1 MSEGE
6 MIFPVPF
13 RDIPFRDIPPREAVS
28 ALLDWYR
35 ASARDLPWRRHI
47 TPYRV
52 WISEI
57 MLQQTRVEAV
67 KPYFHRFL
75 EELPDIPSLAGV
87 EDARLLKL
95 WEGLGYYSR
104 ARNLK
109 KAANVVM
116 EQYGGELPADLQKL
130 KKLPGIG
137 SYTAGAIASIAFG
150 IPAPAVD
157 GNVLRVLARLTG
169 CDADILRP
177 QTRAAAEQAVLQMCP
192 AEAPGDFT
200 QGMIELGA
208 TVCVPN
214 GEAKCSACPVSRW
227 CVAAREGVVDCLPV
241 RSAKAP
247 RRVEDRTVLLLREGD
262 RYLIRRR
269 PSKGLLAGL
278 YELPNELGTLDRDQA
293 IAFARENGFQPL
305 HTEHLAP
312 AKHIFTH
319 VEWHMT
325 AYLMTGYFSDP
336 EQGKERVMA
345 SGEELSAVYAIPS
358 AFSAYLKAI
367 RELKTT

>member
-1 MSEGE
+1 MSETNVF
-6 MIFPVPF
+6 FPVL
-13 RDIPFRDIPPREAVS
+13 FRDIPPREAVS

-35 ASARDLPWRRHI
+35 ASARELPWRTQI

-75 EELPDIPSLAGV
+75 EALPDIPSLADV
-87 EDARLLKL
+87 DDARLLKL

-109 KAANVVM
+109 KAANVLM
-116 EQYGGELPADLQKL
+116 EQYGGELPADVQKL

-177 QTRAAAEQAVLQMCP
+177 QTRAAAEQAALQLCP
-192 AEAPGDFT
+192 ADTPGDFT

-214 GEAKCSACPVSRW
+214 GEAKCSVCPFSPW
-227 CVAAREGVVDCLPV
+227 CVAAREGMVDRLPV

-269 PSKGLLAGL
+269 PPKGLLAGL
-278 YELPNELGTLDRDQA
+278 YELPNELGTLNREEA
-293 IAFARENGFQPL
+293 IAFARKNGFQPL
-305 HTEHLAP
+305 RTEHLSP
-312 AKHIFTH
+312 ATHIFTH

-325 AYLMTGYFSDP
+325 AYLMTGYFS
-336 EQGKERVMA
+336 ETETEGEERIMA
-345 SGEELSAVYAIPS
+345 SREELSAVYAVPS

-367 RELKTT
+367 LELETP

>member
-1 MSEGE
+1 MSKLNAESE
-6 MIFPVPF
+6 ALFPVP
-13 RDIPFRDIPPREAVS
+13 PQEAVF

-35 ASARDLPWRRHI
+35 VSARELPWRTNI

-67 KPYFHRFL
+67 KPYFFRFL
-75 EELPDIPSLAGV
+75 EAFPDLSSLADA
-87 EDARLLKL
+87 EDTHLLKM

-109 KAANVVM
+109 KAAQVVL
-116 EQYGGELPADLQKL
+116 ERYGGELPADVQEL

-177 QTRAAAEQAVLQMCP
+177 QTRACAEETVLRMCP
-192 AEAPGDFT
+192 VESPGDFT
-200 QGMIELGA
+200 QAMIELGA
-208 TVCVPN
+208 LVCVPN
-214 GEAKCSACPVSRW
+214 GEAKCTVCPLREW
-227 CVAAREGVVDCLPV
+227 CVAEREGLVDRLPV
-241 RSAKAP
+241 RSGKAP
-247 RRVEDRTVLLLREGD
+247 RRMENRTVLLLREGNS
-262 RYLIRRR
+262 YLIRLR
-269 PSKGLLAGL
+269 PPKGLLAGL
-278 YELPNELGTLDRDQA
+278 YELPNELGTLNSEQA
-293 IAFARENGFQPL
+293 IAFARANGFQPL
-305 HTEHLAP
+305 RTEPLSP

-325 AYLMTGYFSDP
+325 AWLMTGYFSDDEP
-336 EQGKERVMA
+336 NRPDRIMA
-345 SGEELSAVYAIPS
+345 SREELSSVYAIPS
-358 AFSAYLKAI
+358 AFSAYLKEI
-367 RELKTT
+367 RGLPS

>member
-1 MSEGE
+1 MKPKEQGVPALF
-6 MIFPVPF
+6 FP
-13 RDIPFRDIPPREAVS
+13 PPKEAVTS
-28 ALLDWYR
+28 LLAWYR
-35 ASARDLPWRRHI
+35 ANARVLPWRTEI

-52 WISEI
+52 WVSEI

-67 KPYFHRFL
+67 KPYFQRFL
-75 EELPDIPSLAGV
+75 DAFPDIPSLAGA

-109 KAANVVM
+109 KAACVLT
-116 EQYGGELPADLQKL
+116 ERYGGELPADVAELR
-130 KKLPGIG
+130 KLPGIG

-169 CDADILRP
+169 CFADVRDP
-177 QTRAAAEQAVLQMCP
+177 KTRLSAEETALQMCP
-192 AEAPGDFT
+192 PETPGDFT
-200 QGMIELGA
+200 QAMIELGA
-208 TVCVPN
+208 LVCVPN
-214 GEAKCSACPVSRW
+214 GDAKCGECPFRPW
-227 CVAAREGVVDCLPV
+227 CVAARDGLTDCLPV
-241 RSAKAP
+241 RSANAP
-247 RRVEDRTVLLLREGD
+247 RRVEQRTVLLLREGD
-262 RYLIRRR
+262 VYLIRRR

-278 YELPNELGTLDRDQA
+278 YELPNVEGALDREQA

-305 HTEHLAP
+305 RTEPLPP

-325 AYLMTGYFSDP
+325 GWSMTGYFADGGEGVS
-336 EQGKERVMA
+336 RILA
-345 SGEELSAVYAIPS
+345 RREELSDVYAIPS
-358 AFSAYLKAI
+358 AFSAYLREI
-367 RELKTT
+367 RSGEA

>member
-1 MSEGE
+1 MSELQAE
-6 MIFPVPF
+6 HLFPVP
-13 RDIPFRDIPPREAVS
+13 PAEVVS

-35 ASARDLPWRRHI
+35 VSARELPWRTQI

-67 KPYFHRFL
+67 KPFFHRFL
-75 EELPDIPSLAGV
+75 EELPDISALAAV

-109 KAANVVM
+109 KAAKVVL
-116 EQYGGELPADLQKL
+116 EQYGGELPANLQEL

-177 QTRAAAEQAVLQMCP
+177 QTRAAAEGTALRMCP
-192 AEAPGDFT
+192 PEAPGDFT
-200 QGMIELGA
+200 QAMIELGA
-208 TVCVPN
+208 LVCVPN
-214 GEAKCSACPVSRW
+214 GEAKCSVCPLRPW
-227 CVAAREGVVDCLPV
+227 CVAEREGLVDRLPV
-241 RSAKAP
+241 RSPKAP
-247 RRVEDRTVLLLREGD
+247 RRIEDRTVLLLKEGE

-278 YELPNELGTLDRDQA
+278 YELPNELGTLDREQA
-293 IAFARENGFQPL
+293 IAFARANGFQPL
-305 HTEHLAP
+305 RTEHLAP
-312 AKHIFTH
+312 ATHIFTH

-325 AYLMTGYFSDP
+325 AWLMTGYFSETAP
-336 EQGKERVMA
+336 EGAERVMA
-345 SGEELSAVYAIPS
+345 NREELSAVYAIPS
-358 AFSAYLKAI
+358 AFSAYLREI
-367 RELKTT
+367 REMDGT

>member
-1 MSEGE
+1 MVLSMSEPE
-6 MIFPVPF
+6 NLFSA
-13 RDIPFRDIPPREAVS
+13 PPQEAVS

-35 ASARDLPWRRHI
+35 VSARELPWRVQI

-75 EELPDIPSLAGV
+75 ESLPDIASLANV

-109 KAANVVM
+109 KAASVVM
-116 EQYGGELPADLQKL
+116 EQYGGELPADLLEL

-137 SYTAGAIASIAFG
+137 SYTAGAIASIAFD

-157 GNVLRVLARLTG
+157 GNVLRVLARVTG

-177 QTRAAAEQAVLQMCP
+177 QTRAAAEKTAFQMCP
-192 AEAPGDFT
+192 TDAPGDFT
-200 QGMIELGA
+200 QAMIELGA
-208 TVCVPN
+208 LICVPN
-214 GEAKCSACPVSRW
+214 GEAKCSVCPLFPW
-227 CVAAREGVVDCLPV
+227 CIAARKGLVDRLPV

-247 RRVEDRTVLLLREGD
+247 RRLEDRTVLLLREGN

-269 PSKGLLAGL
+269 PPKGLLAGL
-278 YELPNELGTLDRDQA
+278 YELPNELGTLDSEQA
-293 IAFARENGFQPL
+293 VAFARENGFQPL
-305 HTEHLAP
+305 RIERLSP
-312 AKHIFTH
+312 ATHIFTH

-325 AYLMTGYFSDP
+325 AYLMTGYFSET
-336 EQGKERVMA
+336 EQEGKERVMA
-345 SGEELSAVYAIPS
+345 SRGELSAVYAIPS

-367 RELKTT
+367 RESETP